1 MPYLFAILISAL
13 ALGTS
18 ACKSSDQPGA
28 SAASAASTRTPRK
41 STRTITATTIG
52 NDSATNKPAVRPV
65 NLVNGRIVGS
75 RDALRFVIIDF
86 QNSRMPQLDQV
97 LHVYRLDQKVAEV
110 KISGPYLGTTV
121 AADVIA
127 GEAAEGDLVRDRPMP
142 TAASISPG
150 K

>member
-1 MPYLFAILISAL
+1 MM
-13 ALGTS
+13 
-18 ACKSSDQPGA
+18 
-28 SAASAASTRTPRK
+28 
-41 STRTITATTIG
+41 ATTVG
-52 NDSATNKPAVRPV
+52 NGSATNKPAVRPV
-65 NLVNGRIVGS
+65 NLLNGRIVGS
-75 RDALRFVIIDF
+75 RNALRFVIIDF

-97 LHVYRLDQKVAEV
+97 MHVYRLDQKVAEV

-142 TAASISPG
+142 NAATSPG